1 MEPRDILRA
10 IDHSLT
16 TVIDHGLDEQ
26 GLPFPID
33 STGIDDEELRAICTR
48 METVFEMLTDAYRYS
63 KELARGNLKAQP
75 SHGNTFADPLR
86 ALQSNLL
93 HLTWQADQIADG
105 NLNHNV
111 QYLGEFSHSV
121 NRMISS
127 LRNKKILDQRL
138 IAMADVLG
146 EGIILVDSQ
155 GIIIFS
161 NPEASRLLGYSSDE
175 LEGRKIQTFIHT
187 QDTNGTI
194 FSPRK
199 HPLYDAIQSG
209 RDYNNNDG
217 VFTAK
222 SGVTIPVMIASRPV
236 LKNSHIEGAVIAFHD
251 ISEQKRYLHSL
262 EAINELLEKQATT
275 DALTGIFNRK
285 KFDRTINAEIE
296 RAHRYP
302 SPLSLM
308 MFDIDNF
315 KAINDTYGHT
325 EGDKVLK
332 EIATHIFD
340 NTRETE
346 IFARWGGEE
355 FALLVPGIVLSE
367 AVFLAD
373 RLRGMLER
381 HDFHIP
387 QRVTA
392 SFGVATFQ
400 RGDSASS
407 LIERADKALYRAKEG
422 GRNQVQ
428 YVESERNL
436 TIAV

>member
-1 MEPRDILRA
+1 MDSRDILRA

-16 TVIDHGLDEQ
+16 TVIDRGLDAQ
-26 GLPFPID
+26 GLSFPID
-33 STGIDDEELRAICTR
+33 SDGVDDAELRAICTR
-48 METVFEMLTDAYRYS
+48 LATVFTMLTDAYCYS
-63 KELARGNLKAQP
+63 QELARGNLTAEAP
-75 SHGNTFADPLR
+75 DGNIFTDPLR
-86 ALQSNLL
+86 SLQSHLL
-93 HLTWQADQIADG
+93 HLSGQPDQIAEV
-105 NLNHNV
+105 NLNNHAEF
-111 QYLGEFSHSV
+111 LGEISSSV
-121 NRMISS
+121 NRMVSS

-146 EGIILVDSQ
+146 EGIILVESH

-161 NPEASRLLGYSSDE
+161 NPEANRLLGYNAE
-175 LEGRKIQTFIHT
+175 EIEGKKIHT
-187 QDTNGTI
+187 LIHTGDADGNP
-194 FSPRK
+194 FSSRNN
-199 HPLYDAIQSG
+199 PLYDAIQSG
-209 RDYNNNDG
+209 WDYNNNDCI
-217 VFTAK
+217 FSTK
-222 SGVTIPVMIASRPV
+222 SGVAMPVMIASRPV
-236 LKNSHIEGAVIAFHD
+236 LKNNHIEGAVIAFHD

-285 KFDRTINAEIE
+285 KFDRMINAEIE
-296 RAHRYP
+296 RANRYP
-302 SPLSLM
+302 SPLSLVI
-308 MFDIDNF
+308 FDIDKF

-325 EGDKVLK
+325 EGDKVLQ
-332 EIATHIFD
+332 EIATHIS
-340 NTRETE
+340 NNIRETE

-355 FALLVPGIVLSE
+355 FALLVPGIVLTE

-407 LIERADKALYRAKEG
+407 LIERADKALYRAKKG

-428 YVESERNL
+428 YGKSQRNL
-436 TIAV
+436 TVAV